1 MKNNKMNS
9 NYSQLEESLN
19 ILSHGAGLLAAIVAT
34 VFLVLRAAQTGQ
46 ALYIVSFSIFGAG
59 LVMLYSASTI
69 YHKTKDEKARS
80 RLRVFDH
87 AAIYVLIAGTYTPF
101 TLVTLKGAVGWW
113 IFGIT
118 WTLALVG
125 IIIKIF
131 FTGRFKVLSTL
142 MYVFMGWIIVFVFK
156 PLLQNF
162 PTPGLMWLAAG
173 GLAYTLGAVLYS
185 IKIIPLNH
193 ALFHLLV
200 LIGSGCHVAAVYFY
214 V

>member
-1 MKNNKMNS
+1 MHANKY
-9 NYSQLEESLN
+9 YSRLEESIN
-19 ILSHGAGLLAAIVAT
+19 VISHAIGLLAAIGAT
-34 VFLVLRAAQTGQ
+34 VLLIIRAVQTGQ
-46 ALYIVSFSIFGAG
+46 ALYIVSFSIFVAG

-69 YHKTKDEKARS
+69 YHKTTDEKARG

-101 TLVTLKGAVGWW
+101 TLVTLRGVVGWW

-118 WTLALVG
+118 WTFALIG
-125 IIIKIF
+125 IMLKIF
-131 FTGRFKVLSTL
+131 FTGRFKLLSTL

-162 PTPGLMWLAAG
+162 PVNGLMWLAAG

-185 IKIIPLNH
+185 IKQIPLNH
-193 ALFHLLV
+193 AIFHILV
-200 LIGSGCHVAAVYFY
+200 LVGSGCHVAAVYFY